1 MMRPPRRSGAPTL
14 PRLIAGAV
22 GLSLL
27 TACVPVQQGVSR
39 VAGLGPSATEVGSST
54 RQFVARVEAGAP
66 VKIVALEDRGG
77 ALTSIVQMTDS
88 AQGGQWRTPDNV
100 GFALQDGFLLGT
112 AALGNDLMTA
122 DIAETRALVLA
133 GRDGL
138 AVRVHR
144 YLDGQNATL
153 IRSFV
158 CDVTIG
164 GPAPLVLDNRSFD
177 TRLVTE
183 TCRNP
188 DLSFENYY
196 WIGGG
201 RILQS
206 KQWVGPQVGYV
217 SMREVILG

>member
-1 MMRPPRRSGAPTL
+1 MMRPPRRSGVPTL
-14 PRLIAGAV
+14 PRLIAGAA

-27 TACVPVQQGVSR
+27 AACLPVQQGVSR
-39 VAGLGPSATEVGSST
+39 VAGLGPSATEVGGSA

-66 VKIVALEDRGG
+66 VKIVALEDRGA

-100 GFALQDGFLLGT
+100 GFALQDGFLIGT
-112 AALGNDLMTA
+112 AALGDDLMTA

-144 YLDGQNATL
+144 YLDGQNTTL

-164 GPAPLVLDNRSFD
+164 GPVPLVLDNRSFD

-196 WIGGG
+196 WIGAG

-206 KQWVGPQVGYV
+206 KQWVGPRVGYV